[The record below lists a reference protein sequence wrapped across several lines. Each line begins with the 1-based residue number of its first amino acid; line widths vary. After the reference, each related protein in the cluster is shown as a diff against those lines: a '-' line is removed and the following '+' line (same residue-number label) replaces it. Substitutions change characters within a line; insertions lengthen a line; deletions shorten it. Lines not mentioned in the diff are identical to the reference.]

1 VALRLFTGEP
11 QRAGRTCWLTDRPAA
26 DLCRLRVP
34 LREALRALSGELVR
48 AAYMAGRRIAPV

>member
-1 VALRLFTGEP
+1 M
-11 QRAGRTCWLTDRPAA
+11 TDRPAA
-26 DLCRLRVP
+26 DLCQLRVP